1 MRLFAVAIA
10 LALLALFAIVVLK
23 ARDLNDF
30 ANLVRELV
38 S

>member
-1 MRLFAVAIA
+1 MGRFGVVIA

-30 ANLVRELV
+30 ANLVREWL